1 MTEQENK
8 DKMAKLC
15 AWVYQNETEK
25 TYSVGI
31 TIYNTLEIEAQTKEE
46 AEEFVRNLGAI
57 CLLEDADFNISRI
70 EELTK

>member
-15 AWVYQNETEK
+15 AWAYPNETEK

-31 TIYNTLEIEAQTKEE
+31 TIYNTLEIGAHTKEE
-46 AEEFVRNLGAI
+46 AEEFVRNLGGMS
-57 CLLEDADFNISRI
+57 LLADADFNISRI